1 MSAWAHTSSSSA
13 ECHLPQTF
21 RGGPNAAVARL
32 APHGHGHGHGR
43 RRRRLLCRCCPVR
56 CRCLFVP
63 VFHRV
68 PRVSARARPARSR
81 GGRRGARATQRAGAQ
96 ASPTHP
102 RRGGGGA
109 CDLLGG
115 GFTHHRTRSPVVVAS
130 VVAAPPSPNHEP
142 TQRRAGPNGGI
153 GRGAGGGGSGAV
165 LRTVIRRGDVLERP
179 RIHSTDV
186 EGTSPPAAEQAA
198 GRAHWWARIGRAT
211 ERKAEEGGHR
221 GRGAYLPSEEES
233 APP

>member
-1 MSAWAHTSSSSA
+1 MVHASRVPSRPLASPACLHGRTHRRPALSAICRKRSAAVLTPPSLASRRQAMAMAAAACACCAAAALSAVAASSS
-13 ECHLPQTF
+13 
-21 RGGPNAAVARL
+21 
-32 APHGHGHGHGR
+32 
-43 RRRRLLCRCCPVR
+43 
-56 CRCLFVP
+56 
-63 VFHRV
+63 
-68 PRVSARARPARSR
+68 
-81 GGRRGARATQRAGAQ
+81 
-96 ASPTHP
+96 
-102 RRGGGGA
+102 
-109 CDLLGG
+109 
-115 GFTHHRTRSPVVVAS
+115 HRTRSPVVVAS